1 MRIAMLSVH
10 SSPLARLGGK
20 EAGGMNVYVRELARE
35 LGQRGVPVD
44 IFTRSQERFTPTIV
58 PLGCGVRVI
67 NLHTGPAV
75 PYDKNWVLTY
85 LPEFVS
91 RVRCFADGQD
101 LTYDVIHSHYWLSGK
116 AGVWLRR
123 SWGIPLVHMFHTLG
137 VMKNR
142 VARSVE
148 EAETS
153 RRVAIERQLLLAAD
167 SIVAATPLDRA
178 QMVWHYGAA
187 LDRISVIPCGV
198 DLDLFQPQ
206 PKVDARTRLG
216 LSPQEQLLLCVG
228 RMEPL
233 KGMDCLIRAL
243 ALLHARQPGWRDT
256 LRVMLIGGGSEAQP
270 DQWNTEQRRLATLR
284 AELGVADRVTFLGA
298 QPQPRL
304 PDYYAAADVVVVP
317 SHYESFGMVALEA
330 LACGVPVVASNVG
343 GLSYTIEDGRNGL
356 LVPPDNPEA
365 LADQLERLLTD
376 ADLALTLRNAARQRA
391 QSYAW
396 SSVARRM
403 IHLYRELIAH
413 QRDRRSSARLLAHVS

>member
-1 MRIAMLSVH
+1 M
-10 SSPLARLGGK
+10 
-20 EAGGMNVYVRELARE
+20 
-35 LGQRGVPVD
+35 
-44 IFTRSQERFTPTIV
+44 
-58 PLGCGVRVI
+58 
-67 NLHTGPAV
+67 
-75 PYDKNWVLTY
+75 
-85 LPEFVS
+85 
-91 RVRCFADGQD
+91 RCFADGQD

-206 PKVDARTRLG
+206 LQVDTRVQLG

-298 QPQPRL
+298 QPQQRL